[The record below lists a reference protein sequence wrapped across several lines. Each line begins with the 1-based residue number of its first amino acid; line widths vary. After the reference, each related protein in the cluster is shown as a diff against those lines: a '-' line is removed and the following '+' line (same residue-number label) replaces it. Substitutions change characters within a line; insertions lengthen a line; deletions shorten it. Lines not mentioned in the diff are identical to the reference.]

1 MSRLLFRLAA
11 TGLASWLILSVSGCS
26 GLPSAQS
33 LDIGPDDRLRLNAP
47 VTFAPDSTRTF
58 IQYGRFT
65 TRQHFER
72 YDPHCRLEKQHLNEA
87 AETLAPGTF
96 DITRLGIDQEQI
108 ASRSQPIHLASR
120 TGLNLALVGDDFP
133 PPTMDVIHLYLA
145 GEKTDPPLLRLTCAG
160 SLSNGSPADY
170 PRSLRPDREKINRI
184 LGEIGQIV
192 SAASPTE

>member
-1 MSRLLFRLAA
+1 MSRCLFRLTA
-11 TGLASWLILSVSGCS
+11 TGLASWLILSGCS
-26 GLPSAQS
+26 GLHPAQS
-33 LDIGPDDRLRLNAP
+33 LGIGSNDQLRLNVP

-72 YDPHCRLEKQHLNEA
+72 YDPHCRLEKQHLNDA

-96 DITRLGIDQEQI
+96 DINRLGIDQEEI

-120 TGLNLALVGDDFP
+120 AGLNLALGGDDYP
-133 PPTMDVIHLYLA
+133 PPTMDVIHLYLT
-145 GEKTDPPLLRLTCAG
+145 GNKTDPQLLRLSCAG

-170 PRSLRPDREKINRI
+170 PRNLRPDRDKINRI
-184 LGEIGQIV
+184 LGPIGQIV
-192 SAASPTE
+192 TAASPTAE